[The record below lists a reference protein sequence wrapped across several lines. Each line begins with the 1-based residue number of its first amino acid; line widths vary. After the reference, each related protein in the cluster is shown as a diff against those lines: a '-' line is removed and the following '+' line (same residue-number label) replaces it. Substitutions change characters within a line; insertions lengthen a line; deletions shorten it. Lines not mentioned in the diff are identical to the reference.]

1 MIEETAL
8 SFAAYQNTW
17 FDEAHAKVYM
27 DQLRASHNA
36 KLAKKQAE
44 FEKWQSKQALEQLQ

>member
-8 SFAAYQNTW
+8 SFAAYQNTR

-36 KLAKKQAE
+36 KLARKQAE